1 MTEHREGRRSGS
13 GATSSFL
20 SVSSVI
26 GSTLVAAAL
35 VGVLGACSALG
46 GIGGQQ
52 TPQPGAT
59 TSGAT
64 PASGADAIRQ
74 VSINEA
80 KRRYVEFYDLFNE
93 VAADKGRDG
102 FVRMIEGGYLGTP
115 EMRSR
120 YQDTWD
126 LFVQQGLTQSGAREV
141 VSTTVTDFEGD
152 PEAVPAQSLRI
163 RMDACIDT
171 SAIDLTREDGVS
183 ALPEGAPTR
192 LVEDVIMQ
200 RQPDGHWSVNQ
211 QTNTGKEC

>member
-1 MTEHREGRRSGS
+1 MTEHREARRSRS
-13 GATSSFL
+13 GA
-20 SVSSVI
+20 VSSSVVRPA
-26 GSTLVAAAL
+26 LVAVAL
-35 VGVLGACSALG
+35 VAVLGACSALG
-46 GIGGQQ
+46 GGGGQE
-52 TPQPGAT
+52 TPQAGAT
-59 TSGAT
+59 TSAT

-93 VAADKGRDG
+93 IAADKGREG

-115 EMRSR
+115 ELRSR

-141 VSTTVTDFEGD
+141 VSTTVTDFRGD

-163 RMDACIDT
+163 QMDACIDT